1 MAKKRKAGEEKLTP
15 QPQPPSEK
23 IIKKEE
29 EEEEKI
35 DNGEEDQISEEDF
48 KALMEPFSKEQLCH
62 IIRDLAANDA
72 NVLSDIRKL
81 ADKDPA
87 HRKIFVRGIGWDT
100 TSEILKSVF
109 SEYGELEECTV
120 IMDKGTGK
128 SKGYGFV
135 TYKHMD
141 AAQRAMKEPS
151 KKIDNRMAACQM
163 ACLGP
168 VPQQPTSDPAGRKIY
183 VSNVPADM
191 PADKLLSFFSKYG
204 EVEEGPLGFD
214 KQTGKSRGFALFIY
228 KTAEGAK
235 KVLEEPN
242 KNIDGHSM
250 HCKRATEN
258 QKPKINVTHTVPSV
272 AGPLDPNDLALT
284 YGKGSSLGAA
294 YGVFPFNQVAAPGF
308 SNAFNAILASQ
319 NQTFAGTSMDPSR
332 LASMNPS
339 LASSLNS
346 SSLSQA
352 FSPSGQGSLGLVGS
366 YGMHSSLGPY
376 GSQQGGIGGVTPQ
389 MFGGYGSQGAALQGL
404 SPYQSQQLSQSGLS
418 RTSQQTGGSS
428 LGGMSSYLPY

>member
-1 MAKKRKAGEEKLTP
+1 
-15 QPQPPSEK
+15 
-23 IIKKEE
+23 
-29 EEEEKI
+29 
-35 DNGEEDQISEEDF
+35 
-48 KALMEPFSKEQLCH
+48 
-62 IIRDLAANDA
+62 
-72 NVLSDIRKL
+72 
-81 ADKDPA
+81 
-87 HRKIFVRGIGWDT
+87 
-100 TSEILKSVF
+100 
-109 SEYGELEECTV
+109 
-120 IMDKGTGK
+120 MDKGTGK
-128 SKGYGFV
+128 SKGYGFI

-141 AAQRAMKEPS
+141 AAHRAMKEPS
-151 KKIDNRMAACQM
+151 KKVDNRIAACQM

-168 VPQQPTSDPAGRKIY
+168 VPQQATSDPAGRKIY

-191 PADKLLSFFSKYG
+191 AAEKLLSFFSKFG

-242 KNIDGHSM
+242 KNIDGHAM

-258 QKPKINVTHTVPSV
+258 YKQKFNAPQTVPAV
-272 AGPLDPNDLALT
+272 AGALDPNDLALA

-294 YGVFPFNQVAAPGF
+294 YGLLPLNQVAAPGF

-319 NQTFAGTSMDPSR
+319 NQSFASTSMDASR
-332 LASMNPS
+332 LASMNPP

-346 SSLSQA
+346 SSFSQA
-352 FSPSGQGSLGLVGS
+352 FSPSGQSSLGLVGS

-376 GSQQGGIGGVTPQ
+376 GSQQGGIGSVNPQ
-389 MFGGYGSQGAALQGL
+389 MLGVYGSQGAALQGL

-428 LGGMSSYLPY
+428 LEGCHHIFHIRDMQLAR

>member
-284 YGKGSSLGAA
+284 YDLCRHEHGPVASGLHESFFGIFLKLFVAFTSLFAFRARFFG
-294 YGVFPFNQVAAPGF
+294 PGWVLW
-308 SNAFNAILASQ
+308 NAFKSRALWLSAGRNWGCYPTDVWRLWFARGCSARTKSVPKSAVEPVRIVQNIAADWRQFLRRDVIISTILETCSW
-319 NQTFAGTSMDPSR
+319 
-332 LASMNPS
+332 
-339 LASSLNS
+339 
-346 SSLSQA
+346 LSKA
-352 FSPSGQGSLGLVGS
+352 W
-366 YGMHSSLGPY
+366 
-376 GSQQGGIGGVTPQ
+376 
-389 MFGGYGSQGAALQGL
+389 
-404 SPYQSQQLSQSGLS
+404 
-418 RTSQQTGGSS
+418 
-428 LGGMSSYLPY
+428 